1 MTNPPTNVVFD
12 VGNVLLR
19 WDPRHLYRKIFD
31 EEEKMEWF
39 LSTICTPEWNI
50 EQDRGRGWDEAVAL
64 LVERHPDH
72 ETPIRAFHERWGET
86 VSGAIEENVALL
98 NEPARSERPNL
109 LHHQLLRRRSS
120 RRRDAL
126 SVSLRLRRHR
136 RVGRR
141 TAREAANRRSTSC
154 FSPAT
159 A

>member
-50 EQDRGRGWDEAVAL
+50 EQDRGRGWEEAVAL
-64 LVERHPDH
+64 LVEKHPEH

-86 VSGAIEENVALL
+86 VSGVDRGECRGAQ
-98 NEPARSERPNL
+98 RTSRCQRRDL

-120 RRRDAL
+120 RRRERAF
-126 SVSLRLRRHR
+126 R
-136 RVGRR
+136 
-141 TAREAANRRSTSC
+141 
-154 FSPAT
+154 FSPAST
-159 A
+159 ASSCRATNGS